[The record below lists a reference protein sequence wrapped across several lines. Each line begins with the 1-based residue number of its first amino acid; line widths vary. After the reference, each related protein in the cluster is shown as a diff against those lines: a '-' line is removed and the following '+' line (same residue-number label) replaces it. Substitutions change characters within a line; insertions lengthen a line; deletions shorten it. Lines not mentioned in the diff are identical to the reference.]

1 MAERATVRL
10 DEDELWAFLEQ
21 GHTGILTSLQ
31 RDGTPV
37 ALPVWYVVLERAV
50 YVSGPAHTK
59 KWKRIGRDPRVSFL
73 VEEGLDWRELQAVH
87 LSGTAHFV
95 EDPGTTETVAELL
108 DGKYEAFRTARKTMP
123 EPAQRTY
130 AGASRLIRID
140 PHRRTL
146 SWNNAKL
153 PLG

>member
-1 MAERATVRL
+1 MAERVTVRL
-10 DEDELWAFLEQ
+10 DEDELWAFLER

-31 RDGTPV
+31 RDGAPV
-37 ALPVWYVVLERAV
+37 ALPVWYVVFDRAI
-50 YVSGPAHTK
+50 YVSGPAHTR

-73 VEEGLDWRELQAVH
+73 VEEGLAWRELQAVH

-95 EDPGTTETVAELL
+95 EDTPAAEAVAGLL
-108 DGKYEAFRTARKTMP
+108 DEKYAAFRTVRKTMP
-123 EPAQRTY
+123 EQTQRNY
-130 AGASRLIRID
+130 GGASRLIRID
-140 PHRRTL
+140 PQRRTL